1 MCASAH
7 TREYIIIK
15 FENIWSKSE
24 ECDGTSITRRSNLD
38 AGERKFFFYRVP

>member
-7 TREYIIIK
+7 TREYILIK

-24 ECDGTSITRRSNLD
+24 ECDGKSITRRSNLD
-38 AGERKFFFYRVP
+38 AGERKFFFYRAP